1 MPLINKAPGHDPDV
15 WLFDLDNT
23 LYPARCNLFAQ
34 IDVRIGRYVADLLK
48 VDVDEARRVQKQYWR
63 EHGTSLRGM
72 MTLHDVDPTHFLDY
86 VHDIDYSPV
95 EASPALEAS
104 LKALPGRKIIFTA
117 GDVPHAERVMERLGV
132 AHHFEAIF
140 DIAAG
145 DYWPKPHKQIYEKLV
160 VKHGVDPA
168 RACMADDIAI
178 NLKPACD
185 MGMRTVWMQRYL
197 RGAIHDP
204 RKHVEV
210 GVHPCPKPPYVCARI
225 KRIQPLRSLWCTR
238 DELPS

>member
-1 MPLINKAPGHDPDV
+1 MPPKHDPDV

-34 IDVRIGRYVADLLK
+34 IDVRIGRYIADLLK
-48 VDVDEARRVQKQYWR
+48 VDAEEARRVQKQYWR
-63 EHGTSLRGM
+63 EHGTSMRGM
-72 MTLHDVDPTHFLDY
+72 MTLHGVDPTHFLDY

-95 EASPALEAS
+95 EANPSLEAS

-145 DYWPKPHKQIYEKLV
+145 DYWPKPHTQIYEKLV
-160 VKHGVDPA
+160 VKHGVDPTRVEATGYGVSRPIGDNATAAGRAANRRVEIIILGA
-168 RACMADDIAI
+168 RR
-178 NLKPACD
+178 P
-185 MGMRTVWMQRYL
+185 GT
-197 RGAIHDP
+197 
-204 RKHVEV
+204 
-210 GVHPCPKPPYVCARI
+210 PPG
-225 KRIQPLRSLWCTR
+225 
-238 DELPS
+238 E